1 MEKSLL
7 LFSVY
12 VILYVTIHI
21 NRDYLMV
28 KKEDIE
34 KIKTWAHTIISA
46 VEEVFF
52 GKREVIEKLLVSLL
66 CGGHVL
72 VEDVPGVGKTILAR
86 AIAMCLGGDFR
97 RIQCTP
103 DLLPADIIGVSIY
116 NPREAVFTFHPGP
129 IHSNV
134 ILVDEINRATP
145 RTQSALLEAMAENQ
159 VTVEGKP
166 VSLPSPFFVIATE
179 NPIEFEG
186 TFPLPEAQKDRF
198 FPTIKIGYPPRDA
211 ESRILET
218 QRRTT
223 HPILDVTPVST
234 LELVSEIQKLVVN
247 VRVDN
252 SLKEYI
258 LDIVEASRKHPL
270 FQLGISPRGSLALYK
285 GAQAL
290 AALRG
295 RDFITPEDIKEL
307 ALPIFSK
314 RVIIKAEQLIKGITE
329 ETAITRLLDTV
340 ELPLFKDALE

>member
-1 MEKSLL
+1 MIQKQKIAEINKWSGE
-7 LFSVY
+7 
-12 VILYVTIHI
+12 VI
-21 NRDYLMV
+21 R
-28 KKEDIE
+28 
-34 KIKTWAHTIISA
+34 A
-46 VEEVFF
+46 VEKVFF
-52 GKREVIEKLLVSLL
+52 GKHNVIEKILVCLL

-86 AIAMCLGGDFR
+86 AVAVCLGGKFK

-103 DLLPADIIGVSIY
+103 DLLPADVIGISVY
-116 NPREAVFTFHPGP
+116 NPKDAVFKFHPGP
-129 IHSNV
+129 ILSNIV
-134 ILVDEINRATP
+134 LVDEINRATP

-159 VTVEGKP
+159 ITVEGKRMA
-166 VSLPSPFFVIATE
+166 LPAPFFLLATE

-198 FPTIKIGYPPRDA
+198 FMSLKIGYPPRGA
-211 ESRILET
+211 ESLILET

-223 HPILDVTPVST
+223 HPITDLKPVSDPGSV
-234 LELVSEIQKLVVN
+234 LEIQNTVVN
-247 VRVDN
+247 VRVDD
-252 SLKEYI
+252 SIRDYI

-295 RDFITPEDIKEL
+295 RDYVIPEDIKEL

-314 RVIIKAEQLIKGITE
+314 RVIIKPEQLMKGITE
-329 ETAITRLLDTV
+329 EVALGQLLDSID
-340 ELPLFKDALE
+340 LPVFRGEAG

>member
-1 MEKSLL
+1 MIPKQKITEINKWSHT
-7 LFSVY
+7 
-12 VILYVTIHI
+12 VIQ
-21 NRDYLMV
+21 
-28 KKEDIE
+28 
-34 KIKTWAHTIISA
+34 A
-46 VEEVFF
+46 VEKVFF
-52 GKREVIEKLLVSLL
+52 GKHDVIEKILVSLL

-86 AIAMCLGGDFR
+86 AVAVCLGGKFK

-103 DLLPADIIGVSIY
+103 DLLPADVIGISVY
-116 NPREAVFTFHPGP
+116 NPKDAVFKFHPGP
-129 IHSNV
+129 ILSNIV
-134 ILVDEINRATP
+134 LVDEINRATP

-159 VTVEGKP
+159 ITVEGRRMA
-166 VSLPSPFFVIATE
+166 LPAPFFLLATE

-198 FPTIKIGYPPRDA
+198 FMSLKIGYPPRGA
-211 ESRILET
+211 ESLILET

-223 HPILDVTPVST
+223 HPITDLKPVSDPGSV
-234 LELVSEIQKLVVN
+234 LEIQNTVVN
-247 VRVDN
+247 VRVDD
-252 SLKEYI
+252 SIRDYI

-295 RDFITPEDIKEL
+295 RDYVIPEDIKEL

-314 RVIIKAEQLIKGITE
+314 RVIIKPEQLMKGITE
-329 ETAITRLLDTV
+329 EIALGQLLDSID
-340 ELPLFKDALE
+340 LPVFRGEAG